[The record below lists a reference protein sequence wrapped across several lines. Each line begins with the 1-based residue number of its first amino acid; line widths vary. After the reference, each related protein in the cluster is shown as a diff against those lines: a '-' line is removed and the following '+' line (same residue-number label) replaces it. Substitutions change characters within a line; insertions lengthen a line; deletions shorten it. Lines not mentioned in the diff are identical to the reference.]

1 MEFLIIVSSATL
13 RDEIDQLFESNGITG
28 FTCVPQATGSGKGGG
43 TRLNDETWPGE
54 NSMYLLAITS
64 DQAAAVK
71 AWVREYR
78 KSVVREGLK
87 LFALGLKEV
96 I

>member
-1 MEFLIIVSSATL
+1 MEFLIIVCSSTL
-13 RDEIDQLFESNGITG
+13 QEEMNLLFEKLKITG
-28 FTCVPQATGSGKGGG
+28 YTLIPEAEGTGKGGG

-54 NSMYLLAITS
+54 NNMYLIAVTTE
-64 DQAAAVK
+64 QATEVK

-78 KSVVREGLK
+78 KGVVREGLK
-87 LFALGLKEV
+87 LFSLAMNEM